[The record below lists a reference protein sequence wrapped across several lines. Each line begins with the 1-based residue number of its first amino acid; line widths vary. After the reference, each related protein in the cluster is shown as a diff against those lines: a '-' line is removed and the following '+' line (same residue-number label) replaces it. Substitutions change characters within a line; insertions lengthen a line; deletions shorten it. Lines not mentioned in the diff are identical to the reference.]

1 MRVRTAK
8 LLEMKQAGEP
18 IVCVTAYDYSMARLV
33 DEADI
38 PVVLVGDS
46 LGNVMLGYDSTLPVT
61 LDDMLHHTRAV
72 VRGAKD
78 ALIVTDMPFMTYN
91 TSVEDALRNAGRLLQ
106 EGGAQ
111 AVKLEG
117 GAFVAGTVRCLTEN
131 GIPVMG
137 HLGLTPQSVN
147 QLGGYRV
154 QARTAGQ
161 ARRLLDDALAL
172 EDAGAFSIVL
182 EMVPGN
188 VARAVTERL
197 TVPTIGIGAGPGCDG
212 QIQVLHD
219 ILGLGARQPRHAKRY
234 ADLNAITLDA
244 LRAYRD
250 EVSARS
256 FPAAEHTTE
265 ADAAVV
271 AELPGPDG

>member
-33 DEADI
+33 DEAGI

-91 TSVEDALRNAGRLLQ
+91 ASVEDALRNAGRLLQ

-117 GAFVAGTVRCLTEN
+117 GAFVADTVRCLTEN

-182 EMVPGN
+182 EMVPAN
-188 VARAVTERL
+188 VAQAVTERL

-271 AELPGPDG
+271 AELPGADG